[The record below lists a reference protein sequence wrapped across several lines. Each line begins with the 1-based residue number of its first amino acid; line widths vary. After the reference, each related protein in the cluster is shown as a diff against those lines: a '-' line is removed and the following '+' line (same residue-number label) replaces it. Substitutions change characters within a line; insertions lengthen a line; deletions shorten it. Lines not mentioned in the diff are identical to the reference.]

1 MRHEVERRRIIAVRL
16 MFAREFQPPH
26 RRNCL
31 RKYGIAGSL
40 MEAEGFRGAARE
52 CDHMAFHDL
61 PPARLAQQVAE
72 PCINLE
78 SSYQSQRPLAWLAL
92 LRFSDQ
98 ERANGRRH
106 AIPEPGLWRG
116 SLAQPD

>member
-1 MRHEVERRRIIAVRL
+1 
-16 MFAREFQPPH
+16 
-26 RRNCL
+26 
-31 RKYGIAGSL
+31 

-116 SLAQPD
+116 SLAQPDRISGYGGATDTLGRPKEKKRI